1 MAAPPSPW
9 IVEPCRP
16 DDADRLAEALG
27 VRRTTAEVLIRRGH
41 STPETARAFL
51 EQDGAIH
58 DPMLLGDMRTACER
72 IERAIT
78 AGERIC
84 VHGDYDAD
92 GICATALA
100 VTVLRDLGAAADSHL
115 PSRFDEGY
123 GLAVETA
130 ERLAADGVELLV
142 TVDCGITAVD
152 AVARGRDLGMDVIVT
167 DHHRPGEALPACT
180 RVCTRPSDYP
190 FPELCGTGV
199 VFKLAQ
205 ALHERAGRDPAELD
219 RHLDLVALATVADVV
234 PLRDENR
241 GLVRAGLR
249 RLRRTSKPGLRALM
263 AVARVDRAHASS
275 TDVGFR
281 LAPRINAAGRLCHPD
296 EALELLLTADEGR
309 ARVLAE
315 RLEGLNRERQA
326 VEDGILREAVE
337 QVEAADE
344 GWRARRAYVLHDPDW
359 HEGVIGIVAS
369 RLVERYGRPVVL
381 IAGAGDEAKGSGR
394 SIPAYDL
401 HAGLSATSAHLTRF
415 GGHRVAAGLTMR
427 SDRVEAFAAD
437 LAGHA
442 AAHLSDA
449 ELLRRQRIDAVLAPA
464 EASLELADELDRLE
478 PFGLGNPGVTLLA
491 PAAALHSVGRMGEG
505 RHLRMAV
512 ELGGFRCG
520 AVWFGHGAAV
530 AELRDGGRFDVAYR
544 LSRNEWN
551 GAASAQ
557 MLVRAIAPV
566 AEGPDPLPHVN
577 GVRTG
582 AVTGRVEDARGGG
595 LQIATVARLVAA
607 GEPVLILVADARRR
621 AAMLRGVLRAER
633 LGSGWIEI
641 SEYET
646 ADPDR
651 IASRFHHVV
660 ALDPPAGTIAG
671 ELLAELGSRLH
682 VHLVWGPAEV
692 EFAREVVSL
701 RAPVRDVLAAVWRA
715 ERDGSALALPPKTLE
730 RCRAVL
736 REVGLVPGAVAA
748 PRVDLDSSPTY
759 RAACA
764 EVADSHA
771 YLESQVSSTAGTPA
785 ALH

>member
-9 IVEPCRP
+9 LVEPCP
-16 DDADRLAEALG
+16 PEDAARLAEALG
-27 VRRTTAEVLIRRGH
+27 ISRTTAEVLIRRGH
-41 STPETARAFL
+41 GTPEAARAFL
-51 EQDGAIH
+51 DQDGVLH
-58 DPMLLGDMRTACER
+58 DPMLLGDMEAACTR
-72 IERAIT
+72 IERAIA

-100 VTVLRDLGAAADSHL
+100 LTVIRELGANVESHL
-115 PSRFDEGY
+115 PSRFEEGY
-123 GLAVETA
+123 GLAVETV
-130 ERLAADGVELLV
+130 ERLASDGVRLLV

-152 AVARGRDLGMDVIVT
+152 AVARGQALGMDVIVT
-167 DHHRPGEALPACT
+167 DHHRPGAALPDCT
-180 RVCTRPSDYP
+180 RVCTRPSEYP

-199 VFKLAQ
+199 VFKLAE
-205 ALHERAGRDPAELD
+205 ALHRRAGRDPAELE

-249 RLRRTSKPGLRALM
+249 RLQRTSKPGLRALM

-296 EALELLLTADEGR
+296 AALELLLTADEPR
-309 ARVLAE
+309 ARALAE
-315 RLEGLNRERQA
+315 RLEALNRERQA
-326 VEDGILREAVE
+326 VEDGILREAIDE
-337 QVEAADE
+337 VEASDDE
-344 GWRARRAYVLHDPDW
+344 WRARRAYVLHGPDW

-381 IAGAGDEAKGSGR
+381 IAGDGEEAKGSGR

-401 HAGLSATSAHLTRF
+401 HAGLSATAAHLTRF

-427 SDRVEAFAAD
+427 AEHVEAFAEA
-437 LAGHA
+437 LAEHA
-442 AAHLSDA
+442 RAHLSDA
-449 ELLRRQRIDAVLAPA
+449 DLQRTQRIDAVLAPA
-464 EASLELADELDRLE
+464 EASLGLADELALLE

-491 PAAALHSVGRMGEG
+491 PAAALHNVGRIGEG
-505 RHLRMAV
+505 RHVRMAV

-520 AVWFGHGAAV
+520 AVWFGHGVAA
-530 AELRDGGRFDVAYR
+530 AQLRDGDRFDVAYR

-551 GAASAQ
+551 GSASAQ

-566 AEGPDPLPHVN
+566 VEGPEPIPHVN
-577 GVRTG
+577 GARPAASSG
-582 AVTGRVEDARGGG
+582 SVEDARGGG
-595 LQIATVARLVAA
+595 MQIATVARLVAA

-621 AAMLRGVLRAER
+621 AAMLRSVLRAER
-633 LGSGWIEI
+633 LGSGWIEL
-641 SEYET
+641 SEYDA
-646 ADPDR
+646 ADPDH

-660 ALDPPAGTIAG
+660 ALDPPAGAAAG

-701 RAPVRDVLAAVWRA
+701 RAPVREVLAAVWRA
-715 ERDGSALALPPKTLE
+715 DRDGTAVTLPPETIE
-730 RCRAVL
+730 RCRTVL
-736 REVGLVPGAVAA
+736 REVGLVPGAAA
-748 PRVDLDSSPTY
+748 AASVDLESSPTY

-764 EVADSHA
+764 EVAHSHA
-771 YLESQVSSTAGTPA
+771 YLESQAG
-785 ALH
+785 